1 MGSSGQ
7 VLIGAYRDSVS
18 AHMVRIQLE
27 AVGIEAWVVD
37 EHTASANPLYSPLIG
52 GIKLAVYPEDELAAR
67 ELLTGLELRASG
79 EEGGTVESCPHCGS
93 ERIGKNGMSFF
104 VLLALTLLTFG
115 LYLPF
120 FYRGRRCEACGRT
133 F

>member
-7 VLIGAYRDSVS
+7 IIVGAYRDSVS

-27 AVGIEAWVVD
+27 AAGIEAWVVD

-52 GIKLAVYPEDELAAR
+52 GIKLAVYPEDEMAAR
-67 ELLTGLELRASG
+67 ELLSGLDEV
-79 EEGGTVESCPHCGS
+79 EEESALATCCPHCGS
-93 ERIGKNGMSFF
+93 ERVGKNGMGFF

-120 FYRGRRCEACGRT
+120 FYRGKRCEACGRT

>member
-7 VLIGAYRDSVS
+7 SIVGAYRDSVS
-18 AHMVRIQLE
+18 AHMVRLQLE
-27 AVGIEAWVVD
+27 SAGIEAWVVD

-52 GIKLAVYPEDELAAR
+52 GIKLAVYPEDEMVAR
-67 ELLTGLELRASG
+67 ELLSGFDEVG
-79 EEGGTVESCPHCGS
+79 EESAVATSCPHCGS
-93 ERIGKNGMSFF
+93 DRVEKNGMGFLL
-104 VLLALTLLTFG
+104 LLALTLLTFG

-120 FYRGRRCEACGRT
+120 FYRGKRCEACGRT